1 MYISKFQVINYKS
14 FLESRALE
22 FTPGFNIVSG
32 QNSSGKTALLEGLGL
47 AFVAHP
53 HRSLKTVPA
62 RDRAPYQES
71 LVDVSFTLSP
81 QEVKELMLSTNL
93 NQFSIGLPDTTSQFA
108 QQIGFRDYQVESLSK
123 LLNFVFS
130 QYFLTFSLRFSA
142 VGQNT
147 PSWSSRTIPAFG
159 LYEAHR
165 NPQNPAQAMSANFRI
180 DRDGTLT
187 PTSGSFWAGLSDFGA
202 ALGLS
207 FQKHVYRFAAER
219 MKVGIGPHGENFKL
233 AQDASNLPEVLNQ
246 LQHNPSRF
254 RELNENLKSILPQVQ
269 QVSVRATSHGTV
281 QIIAWN
287 HDPETQREDL
297 AIPLADCGTG
307 IGQVLAIL
315 YVVMTSERPQTIIID
330 EPQSFLHPGAARKLI
345 EFLKDYSQHQYII
358 ATHSATIISA
368 ANPKT
373 ITLARLEGSETTLV
387 QLDAVTEKGIVATLT
402 DLGVR
407 LSDTFGADNILW
419 VEGATEEKCF
429 RIIVEKLLSKRLMGT
444 EILGVRQTGD
454 LDGRDAKGVFEIYGS
469 LTKGASLLPPAL
481 AFVLDR
487 ECRSE
492 DAKKELNK
500 LSGNLARYIP
510 RRMYENYL
518 LNPEAIVEV
527 ANSIEGFRPLPL
539 KLGEVQNAIES
550 RTEKPTYY
558 CDSVIPESL
567 AERIKRVDGARIL
580 SELFNELSETRV
592 KYEKIKHGIALTESL
607 IKSAPA
613 DLEEILS
620 LLRGVPHSAPQS

>member
-1 MYISKFQVINYKS
+1 MYISKSKLSNYKS
-14 FLESRALE
+14 FLESRDLE

-32 QNSSGKTALLEGLGL
+32 QNNSGKTALLEGLGL
-47 AFVAHP
+47 AFLAHL

-71 LVDVSFTLSP
+71 LVDVSFTLPP
-81 QEVKELMLSTNL
+81 QEVKELMLSTSL
-93 NQFSIGLPDTTSQFA
+93 NQFSIALPNTATRPA
-108 QQIGFRDYQVESLSK
+108 QQIGFRDHQVESFNK
-123 LLNFVFS
+123 LLNFVFA
-130 QYFLTFSLRFSA
+130 QDFLTFNLRFSA
-142 VGQNT
+142 AAQNGA
-147 PSWSSRTIPAFG
+147 SWSARTIPTFG

-165 NPQNPAQAMSANFRI
+165 NPQNPTQAMTLNFQI
-180 DRDGTLT
+180 DRNGTLT
-187 PTSGSFWAGLSDFGA
+187 PISGTFWAGPSDFGA

-219 MKVGIGPHGENFKL
+219 MKVGIGPHGENLKL

-254 RELNENLKSILPQVQ
+254 RQLNEKLKLILPQVQ
-269 QVSVRATSHGTV
+269 HVSVRAITHGTV
-281 QIIAWN
+281 EIIVWN

-315 YVVMTSERPQTIIID
+315 YVVMNSERPQTIIID

-358 ATHSATIISA
+358 ATHAATIISA

-373 ITLARLEGSETTLV
+373 ITLARFQGTETTLV
-387 QLDAVTEKGIVATLT
+387 QLDAVAEKGIQTTLA

-407 LSDTFGADNILW
+407 LSDMFGADNILW

-429 RIIVEKLLSKRLMGT
+429 RLIVEKLMSRRLMGT
-444 EILGVRQTGD
+444 EILGLRQTGD
-454 LDGRDAKGVFEIYGS
+454 LEGRDAKRVFEIYRS

-481 AFVLDR
+481 AFILDQ
-487 ECRSE
+487 ECRDE

-518 LNPEAIVEV
+518 LNPEAIAEV
-527 ANSIEGFRPLPL
+527 ANHIEGFRPSPL
-539 KLGEVQNAIES
+539 ERYEVEKAIKTKMED
-550 RTEKPTYY
+550 PTYY
-558 CDSVIPESL
+558 CDRVRPESSTDQV
-567 AERIKRVDGARIL
+567 KSVDSARIL
-580 SELFNELSETRV
+580 EELFSELSETRV
-592 KYEKIKHGIALTESL
+592 KYEKIKHGIALTEYL
-607 IKSAPA
+607 ITNAP
-613 DLEEILS
+613 EELDELFG
-620 LLRGVPHSAPQS
+620 LLTEVLR